1 MGIDWEWL
9 LDCEDGDLARAYDDM
24 IPEWDDYCDDE
35 DYPEYFE
42 ETEEQDSD
50 SSEE

>member
-24 IPEWDDYCDDE
+24 IPEWDYYCDE